1 MNKYTKSLLSQS
13 VASKDGD
20 PKPQNPLGHFDVK
33 GVTNRYNKNLNPDS
47 QKAFEYVGIASKK
60 EERALKMRADVLQ
73 NKVGFINGREST
85 RPNTL
90 LVSKMREQA
99 SHQELERVRAQSMVD
114 LELKS
119 SRRPLKLKM
128 RDQLMVSKLTKVDNS
143 VSMPSFK
150 HDNSSI

>member
-1 MNKYTKSLLSQS
+1 MHKYTKSLLSQS
-13 VASKDGD
+13 VLSQDGSSKPGSL
-20 PKPQNPLGHFDVK
+20 LGKYEVK

-73 NKVGFINGREST
+73 NKVGFINGRESS

-99 SHQELERVRAQSMVD
+99 SQ
-114 LELKS
+114 
-119 SRRPLKLKM
+119 
-128 RDQLMVSKLTKVDNS
+128 
-143 VSMPSFK
+143 
-150 HDNSSI
+150 

>member
-1 MNKYTKSLLSQS
+1 
-13 VASKDGD
+13 
-20 PKPQNPLGHFDVK
+20 
-33 GVTNRYNKNLNPDS
+33 
-47 QKAFEYVGIASKK
+47 
-60 EERALKMRADVLQ
+60 MRADVLQ

-99 SHQELERVRAQSMVD
+99 SHQELERVRAQSMAD